1 MPFYSILRV
10 LLTHVVEYLQPF
22 IDSDQPILKY
32 LPDPYYA
39 IAVPVCIGV
48 VAVIVITFCLG
59 ALLTYHGTREL
70 MDASGLQP
78 TGDLYDMMTE
88 KRKRT

>member
-1 MPFYSILRV
+1 MPFYSRLRV
-10 LLTHVVEYLQPF
+10 LLTLVVECLQPF

-59 ALLTYHGTREL
+59 ALLAYHGTREL
-70 MDASGLQP
+70 MGASGLQS
-78 TGDLYDMMTE
+78 TGDLYMMAGE
-88 KRKRT
+88 RKRA

>member
-1 MPFYSILRV
+1 VPFYSSLRV

-59 ALLTYHGTREL
+59 ALLAYHGTREL
-70 MDASGLQP
+70 MGASGLQP